1 MKSYLLDTS
10 VLLTLRDDEE
20 GAQTV
25 ADLLQQAQNNE
36 IRCYGSFMSL
46 MEILYRVWKDEDEC
60 SAHLAYEM
68 VQSLPITWIHENKE
82 LLELSARIK
91 ATNSLSLADAW
102 VAASALQEN
111 AILVHKDPEFE
122 KLDLQQRMLPYK

>member
-10 VLLTLRDDEE
+10 ALLTLRDDEE

-68 VQSLPITWIHENKE
+68 VQSLPIIWIHENKE
-82 LLELSARIK
+82 LLELSAKIK
-91 ATNSLSLADAW
+91 ATNNLSLADAW
-102 VAASALQEN
+102 IAASALQKN